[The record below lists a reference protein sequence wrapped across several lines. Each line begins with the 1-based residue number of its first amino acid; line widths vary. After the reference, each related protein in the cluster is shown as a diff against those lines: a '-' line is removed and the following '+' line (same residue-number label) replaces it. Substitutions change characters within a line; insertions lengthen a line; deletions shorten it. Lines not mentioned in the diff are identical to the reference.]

1 MANGLIRLIKSRFPL
16 PLPLSNFNKGS
27 HKMIAKRAVL
37 ILFSIFLAQ
46 NLWAEEPL
54 SYLNRILSSTE
65 QSLDKSYRR
74 LATGTYLLPDNP
86 ANYILYEKL
95 EANIRE
101 LDGTISNYGDMNSY
115 YKTAESFSEHITDL
129 LQNIRELILKRSSF
143 LYSPD
148 EYRDYIDIEI
158 NQYYEQILFTLKN
171 AEFNKKRIF
180 AELLAD
186 NILKGWF
193 QGEKYYQLSGVDRL
207 LDFFLRQRIIMG
219 TLVKTLESRTRSLAL
234 NAENLMAFQ
243 KSLWDIDMAKEISRL
258 RKNHLLFIINLLLL

>member
-1 MANGLIRLIKSRFPL
+1 M

-27 HKMIAKRAVL
+27 HKMIAKRAFL

-46 NLWAEEPL
+46 NLSTEEPL
-54 SYLNRILSSTE
+54 SYLNRILSNTE

-86 ANYILYEKL
+86 ANYALYEKL
-95 EANIRE
+95 KAHIKG

-129 LQNIRELILKRSSF
+129 LQNIRELLLKRSSF
-143 LYSPD
+143 LYSFED
-148 EYRDYIDIEI
+148 RDYIDIEI

-193 QGEKYYQLSGVDRL
+193 QGEKYYQPAGVDRL

-243 KSLWDIDMAKEISRL
+243 KSLWDIDMAKEITRL

>member
-1 MANGLIRLIKSRFPL
+1 MPL
-16 PLPLSNFNKGS
+16 PVSNFTNGR
-27 HKMIAKRAVL
+27 HKMIAKRAFL

-46 NLWAEEPL
+46 NLSTEESL
-54 SYLNRILSSTE
+54 SYLNRILSNTE

-86 ANYILYEKL
+86 ANYALYEKL
-95 EANIRE
+95 AAHTKE
-101 LDGTISNYGDMNSY
+101 LDGTISNYGDMISY
-115 YKTAESFSEHITDL
+115 YQTAESFSEHITDL
-129 LQNIRELILKRSSF
+129 LQNIRELLLKRSSF
-143 LYSPD
+143 LYSPED
-148 EYRDYIDIEI
+148 RSYIDIEI

-180 AELLAD
+180 TELLAD